1 VTDAASTLSPEKRDL
16 FLWRV
21 AARLRLR
28 GPRFTDTSRID
39 GINPIGSMGNALA

>member
-1 VTDAASTLSPEKRDL
+1 MTISSWEFGQRQH
-16 FLWRV
+16 V
-21 AARLRLR
+21 AARLQLR